1 MLIILSTPIG
11 NIDDISLRAIKILK
25 NTKFIACEDTRVT
38 KKLFG
43 LINIK
48 LSSKLISYNDKN
60 AEKIRPKL
68 INILD
73 KNDVVL
79 VSDSGTPLISDPGFK
94 LVKLCHEKQIKVTS
108 IPGACSPIAALTL
121 SGIPSDRFIFNG
133 FFPRKNKNAIEIINE
148 TIGLKVT
155 QIWFESPN
163 RLLKTLNFLRKKL
176 GNRRCAVLRE
186 LTKIHEEI
194 SIGNLNDLIE
204 KYSNIEKIRGEIIIV
219 VEGSKTKEKLNE
231 KIVISMFS
239 KKLKKMKMKEA
250 VKEISVELG
259 YNKNQIYK
267 IGINL
272 LKNMKS
278 E

>member
-38 KKLFG
+38 KKLLG
-43 LINIK
+43 LINIE

-121 SGIPSDRFIFNG
+121 SGMPSDRFIFNG
-133 FFPRKNKNAIEIINE
+133 FFPRKSKNAIEIINE

-163 RLLKTLNFLRKKL
+163 RLLKTLSFLLKNL
-176 GNRRCAVLRE
+176 GNRKCAVLRE

-194 SIGNLNDLIE
+194 SIGSLNDLIE
-204 KYSNIEKIRGEIIIV
+204 KYSNVEKIRGEIIIIE
-219 VEGSKTKEKLNE
+219 EGSKNKEKLNE

-259 YNKNQIYK
+259 YNKNQVYK

-272 LKNMKS
+272 LNSMKS

>member
-204 KYSNIEKIRGEIIIV
+204 KYSNIEKIRGEIVIIV
-219 VEGSKTKEKLNE
+219 EGLKTKEKLNE

-272 LKNMKS
+272 LNNMKS

>member
-11 NIDDISLRAIKILK
+11 NVDDISLRAVKILK

-38 KKLFG
+38 KKLLG

-48 LSSKLISYNDKN
+48 LSSKLISYNDRN

-121 SGIPSDRFIFNG
+121 SGMPSDRFIFNG

-176 GNRRCAVLRE
+176 WDSRCAVLRE

-204 KYSNIEKIRGEIIIV
+204 KYSNIEKIRGEIIII
-219 VEGSKTKEKLNE
+219 VEGLKTKEKLNE

-250 VKEISVELG
+250 VKEISLELG

-272 LKNMKS
+272 LNSMKS